1 MNAITEP
8 FRALVRKKLWPVALL
23 LVAALVAVPLTM
35 AQEPEASV
43 TSAPP
48 ATKKEEGMPATFVS
62 VDEDGDVTERRR
74 VLGERKDPF
83 APAEL
88 DKKTKAALKKAK
100 AEEKAKQEDAKSDPG
115 AESGAKGGGGGGAGG
130 GAPTAEPPVS
140 DAPPPAKT
148 YPLYSVK
155 VRFGA
160 VDAEKQAAKT
170 VERLAVLP
178 NADAPV
184 LVYRGVEEGGKVA
197 VFELTG
203 SVTAEGDGTCE
214 PSPQDCQI
222 LRLREGEIE
231 FITVNDTG
239 DETDAQYQLEVVK
252 IHTSKTKSKSE
263 LTKTSAAGRKVLS
276 KLGRKS
282 RYSFDG
288 ETGTLRK
295 GKSLS
300 LRSRR
305 ASL

>member
-1 MNAITEP
+1 MNMITDP
-8 FRALVRKKLWPVALL
+8 FRGLVRKKLWPVALL
-23 LVAALVAVPLTM
+23 LVAALVAVPVLL
-35 AQEPEASV
+35 AKEPEAPIS
-43 TSAPP
+43 SAQP
-48 ATKKEEGMPATFVS
+48 AKKEEGLPATFVS
-62 VDEDGDVTERRR
+62 VAEDPEVDERRR
-74 VLGERKDPF
+74 VLGDVKDPF

-88 DKKTKAALKKAK
+88 DKETKAALAKAK
-100 AEEKAKQEDAKSDPG
+100 AKAKEKAKQEDSKSDAG
-115 AESGAKGGGGGGAGG
+115 ATAAPKSGGATGGGS
-130 GAPTAEPPVS
+130 TEPPAS
-140 DAPPPAKT
+140 DAPAPAKT
-148 YPLYSVK
+148 YPLYSIK

-160 VDAEKQAAKT
+160 VDGEQKSKT

-178 NADAPV
+178 NASAPV

-203 SVTAEGDGTCE
+203 SVTAEGDGSCE
-214 PSPQDCQI
+214 PRPEDCQI
-222 LRLREGEIE
+222 LRLREGETE

-239 DETDAQYQLEVVK
+239 TETDAQYQLEVVK
-252 IHTSKTKSKSE
+252 IHTSKTTSKSE

-276 KLGRKS
+276 KLGRKT

-300 LRSRR
+300 LSSRR

>member
-1 MNAITEP
+1 MNLITEP

-23 LVAALVAVPLTM
+23 LVAALVAVPFTM
-35 AQEPEASV
+35 AKEPEAPV
-43 TSAPP
+43 ASAQP

-74 VLGERKDPF
+74 VLGVSKDPF

-100 AEEKAKQEDAKSDPG
+100 AKKAQEEGSKSGAG
-115 AESGAKGGGGGGAGG
+115 AEPDSKGGGASGGGGG
-130 GAPTAEPPVS
+130 TTTEPPVS
-140 DAPPPAKT
+140 DAPAPAKT
-148 YPLYSVK
+148 YPLYSIK
-155 VRFGA
+155 VRFGP
-160 VDAEKQAAKT
+160 VDAAQKAKT

-184 LVYRGVEEGGKVA
+184 LVYRGVEEGGKIA

-203 SVTAEGDGTCE
+203 SVTAEGDGGCE
-214 PSPQDCQI
+214 PSPEDCQV
-222 LRLREGEIE
+222 LRLREGETE

-239 DETDAQYQLEVVK
+239 TETDAQYQLEVVK
-252 IHTSKTKSKSE
+252 IHTSKTASKSE
-263 LTKTSAAGRKVLS
+263 LTKASAAGRKVLS
-276 KLGRKS
+276 KLGRKT

-300 LRSRR
+300 LSARR

>member
-1 MNAITEP
+1 MSLITEP

-23 LVAALVAVPLTM
+23 LVAALVAVPFTM
-35 AQEPEASV
+35 AKEPEAPIA
-43 TSAPP
+43 SAQP
-48 ATKKEEGMPATFVS
+48 TKKEEGMPATFVS

-74 VLGERKDPF
+74 VLGVTKDPF

-100 AEEKAKQEDAKSDPG
+100 AAEKAQQEGTKSDAG
-115 AESGAKGGGGGGAGG
+115 AESKGGAASGGGTT
-130 GAPTAEPPVS
+130 PEPPVS

-148 YPLYSVK
+148 YPLYSIK
-155 VRFGA
+155 VRFGP
-160 VDAEKQAAKT
+160 VDAEQTAKT

-203 SVTAEGDGTCE
+203 SVTAQGDGVCE
-214 PSPQDCQI
+214 PAPEDCQI
-222 LRLREGEIE
+222 LRLREGETE

-239 DETDAQYQLEVVK
+239 TETDAQYQLEVVK
-252 IHTSKTKSKSE
+252 IHTSKTASKSE

-276 KLGRKS
+276 KLGRKT
-282 RYSFDG
+282 RYSFDS

-300 LRSRR
+300 LSARR